1 MSGSNSNI
9 PASNDSF
16 EAVLTKFNRHGLDI
30 TDLVALS
37 GSHTIGF
44 ARCTSFRQRLYNQ
57 SGNGRPDMS
66 LEESLAANLRQICP
80 IAGGDENLS
89 ALDMITVAKFDN
101 NYFMNLIKNMGLLY
115 SDQVLFS
122 GNDISRELVITYAED
137 QEAFFQQFAESMI
150 KMGKIS
156 PLMGSHGEIRKN
168 CRKTNNP

>member
-1 MSGSNSNI
+1 
-9 PASNDSF
+9 
-16 EAVLTKFNRHGLDI
+16 
-30 TDLVALS
+30 
-37 GSHTIGF
+37 
-44 ARCTSFRQRLYNQ
+44 
-57 SGNGRPDMS
+57 MS